1 MSTISD
7 IAKAAVRLQ
16 KVAMGGVPAGAGR
29 MPPARPA
36 PTPAVAPRPAGPSPL
51 AAKAQAAQN
60 PATMPMGVMQP
71 FQNIANTFRT
81 ALGAAPIGNTANWK
95 QNPALARLSTPVGG
109 RQSMLGAA
117 PPQVS
122 RAMLAQRQ
130 SAGVPTG
137 GRRDMLATNPNPQ
150 PSISDAWARL
160 NAASTKLHPPTA
172 TAAAPAPTQAP
183 ATAAAPTP
191 VAKPTPAPAQTPA
204 ATPAP
209 QPSST
214 ADAFSRLSAAGDKLR
229 GGAPAGG
236 GAGTDFYG
244 RPTTA
249 PTPTRNAALQARI
262 DKYNAGYDD
271 YHKNY
276 TAYRDSALRGGMSE
290 KDLQP
295 MIPRVSAE
303 GINDEAGWNAAMGQ
317 YDQERSGYN
326 QQVAQHNQS
335 WNLDNSGGPSISAI
349 AKQRAMPQPLAGM
362 SKRSHSINVNQ
373 ITKTAAPWSQAW
385 KAFQTVGRGLG
396 SAASRANR
404 AARPASSVASFAD
417 KAVNTAGKAG
427 LGWLAGA
434 GLNDVAGKIGL
445 PNIGGWDPSWLKYDA
460 ENSPLS
466 TLLAHPLQ
474 YFSARNAPRPPQF
487 RSPGGGQLPAGLSF
501 KNPTYD
507 PGTQQWTGELDGE
520 ISGDATTGPAL
531 QKIPGMQFNGGDAR
545 FDPTTGQFS
554 IKPKGKMNL
563 EASPYVQEAMQRMQ
577 ELQGLQ
583 LNGVP
588 GFQQAPKPA
597 ANQPK
602 FHPGYYNPPSHILNS
617 NNLHNF

>member
-81 ALGAAPIGNTANWK
+81 ALGATPIGNTANWK

-122 RAMLAQRQ
+122 RSMLAQRQ

-137 GRRDMLATNPNPQ
+137 GRRDMLTTNPTPQ

-183 ATAAAPTP
+183 VTAAAPTP

-229 GGAPAGG
+229 GGAAAGG

-373 ITKTAAPWSQAW
+373 ITKTAAPWGKIWNVMSRVGGGLGRAGGN
-385 KAFQTVGRGLG
+385 VGRVVGD
-396 SAASRANR
+396 A
-404 AARPASSVASFAD
+404 
-417 KAVNTAGKAG
+417 AGKAG
-427 LGWLAGA
+427 IGWLGAA

-445 PNIGGWDPSWLKYDA
+445 PNIGGWDPSWLKHDA
-460 ENSPLS
+460 ERSPISTFLS
-466 TLLAHPLQ
+466 HPLQ
-474 YFSARNAPRPPQF
+474 YFASRHAPDAPQF
-487 RSPGGGQLPAGLSF
+487 RSPGGGKLPTGLSF

-507 PGTQQWTGELDGE
+507 PGTQKWTGELDGE
-520 ISGDATTGPAL
+520 ISGSPSKGWFNREPNL
-531 QKIPGMQFNGGDAR
+531 QDVPGMQFTGGDAQ
-545 FDPTTGQFS
+545 FNPATGQFS
-554 IKPKGKMNL
+554 IKPKGRMDL
-563 EASPYVQEAMQRMQ
+563 EASPRVREAMQHMQ

-602 FHPGYYNPPSHILNS
+602 FHHGYYNPPSHILNS